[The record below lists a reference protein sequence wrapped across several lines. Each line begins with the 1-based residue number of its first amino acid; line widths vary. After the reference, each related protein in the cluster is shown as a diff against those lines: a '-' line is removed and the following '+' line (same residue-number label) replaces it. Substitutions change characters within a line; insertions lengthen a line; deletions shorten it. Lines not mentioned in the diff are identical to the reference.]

1 MSDDPTLDKLKRKIQ
16 EAQNKAK
23 PIPFKENKLQNL
35 AGKFFNVGVE
45 LFAGVVVGTGLG
57 IFVDWVFGISPWG
70 LISFFI
76 LGSLA
81 GMLNVYRALT
91 SKKTKDKKKD
101 THV

>member
-1 MSDDPTLDKLKRKIQ
+1 MSDDPALDKLKKKIQ
-16 EAQNKAK
+16 EAQNQAK
-23 PIPFKENKLQNL
+23 PIPFKENNAQNL

-45 LFAGVVVGTGLG
+45 LFAGVLIGAGLG
-57 IFVDWVFGISPWG
+57 IFIDWILGISPWG

-91 SKKTKDKKKD
+91 SQKPKDNQKNTD
-101 THV
+101 V